1 MSRIYNDSFI
11 YCCSNIPID
20 LTHNVIDSNFLY
32 PLSDLYFCPICQ
44 YPKSKYQ
51 TFAKI
56 TYKFCSNCLTNFT
69 RNEKITKCFKNCFMC
84 PKCLSNLK
92 IKMNDCDND
101 GKSFSFECCYCEYT
115 YETNVVYKPKSL
127 VNIIKDEMNDGFH
140 RFCDDIKNGVLANDE
155 PLIQSEQTKKNLQL
169 MMNKNLSPIQPKENH
184 LPNDRKLYPVSKTLT
199 TKKTLRCLD
208 CNNLLF
214 SPLVENIPSTI
225 NKFEVK
231 FNAID
236 YLPTIM
242 MSNLLNDNRPW
253 NNTTQIMLIH
263 FINPLLVKLHLNI
276 SIPSELNNVKLTI
289 PINKFTI
296 GELPNKKS
304 GGGLIKNI
312 PTALLTMN
320 TIISKSE
327 LILRKGDVAF
337 KNVPSVEEIEENL
350 DNYIER
356 GINWYTIPI
365 IINNTDLNQEL
376 KIPVHVGLNSDVVPE
391 LLKKTTNKF
400 SLGYWNIINVHRT

>member
-1 MSRIYNDSFI
+1 
-11 YCCSNIPID
+11 
-20 LTHNVIDSNFLY
+20 
-32 PLSDLYFCPICQ
+32 
-44 YPKSKYQ
+44 
-51 TFAKI
+51 
-56 TYKFCSNCLTNFT
+56 
-69 RNEKITKCFKNCFMC
+69 
-84 PKCLSNLK
+84 
-92 IKMNDCDND
+92 MNDCDND